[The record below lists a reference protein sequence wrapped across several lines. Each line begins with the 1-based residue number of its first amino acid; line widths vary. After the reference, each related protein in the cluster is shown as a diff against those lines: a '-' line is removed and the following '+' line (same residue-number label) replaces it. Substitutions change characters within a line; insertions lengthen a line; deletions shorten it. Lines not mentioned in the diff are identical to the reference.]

1 MPVAATSKR
10 AYHEI
15 EAEGRITRQEG
26 IILAVMRPGADYS
39 LQELVRLSG
48 VQINAVA
55 GRVNHMKKIG
65 AVVVTAPRKC
75 SITGRTVMPVS
86 LPDGRLFG

>member
-1 MPVAATSKR
+1 MTATATSRK

-15 EAEGRITRQEG
+15 ESEGRISRQMQT
-26 IILAVMRPGADYS
+26 ILAVMRPGSDYS
-39 LQELVRLSG
+39 LQELSRLSG
-48 VQINAVA
+48 VQINAVS
-55 GRVNHMKKIG
+55 GRINAMKSIG

-75 SITGRTVMPVS
+75 TITGRTVMPVS

>member
-1 MPVAATSKR
+1 MTATATSRK

-15 EAEGRITRQEG
+15 TEEGRISRQER
-26 IILAVMRPGADYS
+26 IILNVMWPGSDFS
-39 LQELVRLSG
+39 LQELVKLSG

-55 GRVNHMKKIG
+55 GRVNHLKKIG

-86 LPDGRLFG
+86 LPDGSLFG